1 MAKLIRLRI
10 QRRVKVEN
18 PQFAILV
25 SGTLAKGQEITF
37 RLVDEDGNPVEG
49 STDEVG
55 FVWDLS
61 PQDNLYT
68 IVPKEG
74 QF

>member
-1 MAKLIRLRI
+1 MAKLARLRI

-18 PQFAILV
+18 AEFAMILEGERKK
-25 SGTLAKGQEITF
+25 GTELTF
-37 RLVDEDGNPVEG
+37 RLVDEDGNPKPG
-49 STDEVG
+49 SIEEKG
-55 FVWDLS
+55 IVWDVNKS
-61 PQDNLYT
+61 DNLYT